1 MKTFLVSVV
10 LGNVLAAAAFGSVKE
25 PLPAFDDTALSVPGL
40 TPSDL
45 PGPESW
51 VLPPAPYSLPLARHR
66 AIRGKRTDTPAR
78 VVSAMPVVEPR
89 EAVDARMPV
98 LAPSPE
104 IDYKLVV
111 KTPEVASSR

>member
-1 MKTFLVSVV
+1 MKIFLFSVV
-10 LGNVLAAAAFGSVKE
+10 LGNVFAAAAFGLGKE
-25 PLPAFDDTALSVPGL
+25 PLPAFSDTELSVPGL
-40 TPSDL
+40 TTPGL

-51 VLPPAPYSLPLARHR
+51 VLPPAPFSSPLARHR
-66 AIRGKRTDTPAR
+66 AIRGTRTATPAR

-89 EAVDARMPV
+89 QAVDARMPV